1 MMNDDAAS
9 NRRSDTALV
18 DGWSGETVL
27 VGGNPPAPLGADL
40 LADPTDALARA
51 ATALAEVEHEIDLL
65 WRETMAIEDGA
76 ASERLAEVRHAMR
89 RASRLLEQPRAIG

>member
-1 MMNDDAAS
+1 MMNDEPAS

-18 DGWSGETVL
+18 DRWSGEAVL
-27 VGGNPPAPLGADL
+27 VGGIPPAPLVTDL
-40 LADPTDALARA
+40 IADPTDALARA
-51 ATALAEVEHEIDLL
+51 AIALAEVEHEIDLL
-65 WRETMAIEDGA
+65 WRETMTIEDRA